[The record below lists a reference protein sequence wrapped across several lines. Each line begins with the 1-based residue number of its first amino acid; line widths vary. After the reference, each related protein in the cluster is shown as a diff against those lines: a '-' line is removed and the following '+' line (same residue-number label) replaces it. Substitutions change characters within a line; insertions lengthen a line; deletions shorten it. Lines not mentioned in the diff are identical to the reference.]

1 MPTAS
6 PPWRLAVFILA
17 STAGVLAARLVHSFV
32 APWIPAAAREA
43 AFVMVMAVGLL
54 IGHAWTFHLVDPR
67 GWTLVGMGP
76 LAWSP
81 RLIAMSATLGGLA
94 IAVPSVALLG
104 LGWLQ
109 VVPAEAGSSLGAA
122 AGALAVLVPA
132 ALWEELFVRGYAV
145 AVLRERWGPLPAII
159 VTSQVFAWMHLLNA
173 GASLRAVLVVMLAG
187 MFLGLIRDRTES
199 LYAAW
204 AAHLAWNVALVVFF
218 HATVSGLTM
227 AAPDYR
233 MIDAGPDW
241 ATGGVW
247 GPEGGMFAAASLAA
261 ATWLVFRRTKRRSE
275 PDR

>member
-1 MPTAS
+1 
-6 PPWRLAVFILA
+6 
-17 STAGVLAARLVHSFV
+17 
-32 APWIPAAAREA
+32 
-43 AFVMVMAVGLL
+43 MAVGLL

-67 GWTLVGMGP
+67 GWTFVGLGP
-76 LAWSP
+76 AAWRA
-81 RLIAMSATLGGLA
+81 RLIATSAALGALA
-94 IAVPSVALLG
+94 IVVPSAALLG
-104 LGWLQ
+104 VGWLR
-109 VVPAEAGSSLGAA
+109 VVPAAAGSSLGAA
-122 AGALAVLVPA
+122 VAALAVLIPA
-132 ALWEELFVRGYAV
+132 ALWEELFVRGYAF

-159 VTSQVFAWMHLLNA
+159 VTSQVFGWLHLLNA
-173 GASLRAVLVVMLAG
+173 GASLRAVLVVILAG
-187 MFLGLIRDRTES
+187 MFLGLIRERTES

-261 ATWLVFRRTKRRSE
+261 ATWLVFRRTRRRSE
-275 PDR
+275 PDA